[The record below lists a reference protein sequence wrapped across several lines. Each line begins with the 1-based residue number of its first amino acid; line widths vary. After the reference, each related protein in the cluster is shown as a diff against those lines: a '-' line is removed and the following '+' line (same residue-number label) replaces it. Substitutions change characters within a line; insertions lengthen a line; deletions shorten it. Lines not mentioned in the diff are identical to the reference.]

1 MHAFSIATLSKILAP
16 QGILT
21 VTTGAGDMATF
32 LRLRYGTQDAEEIA
46 GLWRA
51 DLDRIQDAKAV
62 ILGIPIDTA
71 GFDKGQGKG
80 PLGIRLRLLAAG
92 VYNAFAA
99 SGVVDI
105 GDCRNHPLL
114 VHDELLNENTLATVR
129 SARWGDGDEA
139 LPVAPLSILERALH
153 EIWTINPFVKVL
165 LLGGDHG
172 LSWMPF
178 RVIEAMQRNE
188 NKDLGILH
196 FDAHTD
202 LMAARDGVA
211 ISFATWAHH
220 ANQLIGARGRLQQ
233 VGIRISGKSKAH
245 WESNHELRQFWADE
259 VATRGAAAVATEL
272 VQNLRNAGVKRV
284 WISNDID
291 GTDPRWAAST
301 GTLEPNGLTPMDVHH
316 IISEVGNAFDV
327 IGGDVVEV
335 APVLRGHIQGEPLR
349 TLDTA
354 TGYLLAQLDMCL
366 GDSNFA
372 SQVPIPAPAL
382 DDTAWDAPLFS
393 APPLPRTP
401 NG

>member
-1 MHAFSIATLSKILAP
+1 MNASASEILSKILAP

-32 LRLRYGTQDAEEIA
+32 LRRRYGTQEADEIN

-51 DLDRIQDAKAV
+51 DLERIRDARAV
-62 ILGIPIDTA
+62 ILGVPIDTA

-80 PLGIRLRLLAAG
+80 PLGIRMRLLSAG
-92 VYNAFAA
+92 VYDDFPAA
-99 SGVVDI
+99 GVVDI

-114 VHDELLNENTLATVR
+114 VHDELLNQDTLDSVR
-129 SARWGDGDEA
+129 DARWGTREEPM
-139 LPVAPLSILERALH
+139 PVAPLSILERALQ
-153 EIWTINPFVKVL
+153 EIWTLNPGARVL

-178 RVIEAMQRNE
+178 RIMEAMNRNPD
-188 NKDLGILH
+188 KDLGILH

-202 LMAARDGVA
+202 LMSARDGVS

-220 ANQLIGARGRLQQ
+220 ANTLIGAQGRLQQ
-233 VGIRISGKSKAH
+233 VGIRISGKSKTH
-245 WESNHELRQFWADE
+245 WETSHEVRQFWADE
-259 VATRGAAAVATEL
+259 VQARGAAAVATEL
-272 VQNLRNAGVKRV
+272 VQNLRSAGVRKV

-301 GTLEPNGLTPMDVHH
+301 GTLEPNGLTPADVHH
-316 IISEVGNAFDV
+316 IIAQVGAAFEV

-335 APVLRGHIQGEPLR
+335 APVLRGHIEGEPLR

-354 TGYLLAQLDMCL
+354 AGYVLAQLDMCL
-366 GDSNFA
+366 GDSNLA
-372 SQVPIPAPAL
+372 PKIPVPAPAKE
-382 DDTAWDAPLFS
+382 DTVWETPLLS
-393 APPLPRTP
+393 LPNESTYA
-401 NG
+401 GE